1 MMRIPATTSPTVSPI
16 IVFFSIPLSSVSFAP
31 SEANVARVS
40 VADVVDEGLV
50 DDVVSGE
57 ETVSSVTD
65 EVDNDKDEDEDED
78 ENASDSLATPV
89 RLMYQLVLQ
98 KPSILCSS
106 SVPWALPTLKT
117 KGLVKL
123 VSSARTSHWYH

>member
-57 ETVSSVTD
+57 ETGSSVTD
-65 EVDNDKDEDEDED
+65 EVDNDKDEDEDE
-78 ENASDSLATPV
+78 NASDSLATAV

>member
-16 IVFFSIPLSSVSFAP
+16 IVFLPMPLSSVSFAP
-31 SEANVARVS
+31 CVSTVVWVS

-50 DDVVSGE
+50 DDVVGGE
-57 ETVSSVTD
+57 ETGSSVAD
-65 EVDNDKDEDEDED
+65 EVDNDKDED
-78 ENASDSLATPV
+78 ASDSLVTLF
-89 RLMYQLVLQ
+89 RLIYQLVLQ

-106 SVPWALPTLKT
+106 SVPWALTTLKT
-117 KGLVKL
+117 KGLVRL

>member
-50 DDVVSGE
+50 DDVVGGE
-57 ETVSSVTD
+57 EIGSSVTD
-65 EVDNDKDEDEDED
+65 EVDNDKDEDED

-106 SVPWALPTLKT
+106 SVPWALTTLKT
-117 KGLVKL
+117 KGLVRL
-123 VSSARTSHWYH
+123 FSSARTSHWYH

>member
-1 MMRIPATTSPTVSPI
+1 MRIHATTSPNVSPI
-16 IVFFSIPLSSVSFAP
+16 IVFLPMPLSSVSFTL
-31 SEANVARVS
+31 SEATVARVS

-50 DDVVSGE
+50 DDVVGGE
-57 ETVSSVTD
+57 EIGSSVTD
-65 EVDNDKDEDEDED
+65 EVDNDKDEDED

-106 SVPWALPTLKT
+106 SVPWALTTLKT
-117 KGLVKL
+117 KGLVRL
-123 VSSARTSHWYH
+123 FSSARTSHWYH